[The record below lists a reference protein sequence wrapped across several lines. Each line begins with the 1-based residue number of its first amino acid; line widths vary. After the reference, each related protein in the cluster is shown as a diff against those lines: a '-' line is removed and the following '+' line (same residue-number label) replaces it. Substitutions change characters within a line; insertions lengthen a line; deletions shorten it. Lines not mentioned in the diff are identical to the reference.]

1 MAKFL
6 LFLLAVLILI
16 PRLMRL
22 LVTRRPPSGDRT
34 RRTGPTRADDRL
46 RDLTRQD
53 ISDADY
59 EEIPEEE

>member
-6 LFLLAVLILI
+6 LFLLAILLLI

-22 LVTRRPPSGDRT
+22 LVPRRPRGADPG
-34 RRTGPTRADDRL
+34 RRTGPEQRDERL

-59 EEIPEEE
+59 EEIPPED